1 MGLPARADLVLRFGL
16 EIAGIM
22 ALVQLF
28 FRRPAGAHARWIE
41 FPAGPVDTGLAAN
54 SRHPGQEYYD
64 AENGIGQREE
74 RC

>member
-28 FRRPAGAHARWIE
+28 FRRPAGAFAR
-41 FPAGPVDTGLAAN
+41 A
-54 SRHPGQEYYD
+54 
-64 AENGIGQREE
+64 
-74 RC
+74 